1 MDATESA
8 RVFALPSEGLAL
20 VEGVSGAAG
29 GVDARGEAGV
39 AARHV
44 GVVRR
49 SVVAERVRGAAAG
62 RDVGRGLQM
71 IHGFGLLTDCA
82 NQACL

>member
-1 MDATESA
+1 MLYFILHS
-8 RVFALPSEGLAL
+8 VFDWMLQNLPYISALPLEGLAL

-39 AARHV
+39 AASHV
-44 GVVRR
+44 GVVRGR
-49 SVVAERVRGAAAG
+49 VVAERVRGAAAG

-71 IHGFGLLTDCA
+71 IHGFG
-82 NQACL
+82 